1 METASV
7 MGLRRIVG
15 LAAVAL
21 IVAAAS
27 SLALTPPPAPRAPQ
41 STLAKVRAAGR
52 LACGIVVVEPE
63 RNKEDRHF
71 GLEDLDRAICRAVAV
86 AALGSKA
93 RADFTAYDSELAA
106 FIGVQRGAVDVV
118 VGVTPGP
125 TAAWA
130 HHLRFGPP
138 IFYDAQGVMVERGK
152 GITSLAGLAGRLVCV
167 IDGTETQ
174 EVLDAMLRA
183 RGIAYHQFPFQ
194 EEGEMDAA
202 LVIDYCAAVTADL
215 SQLADKR
222 ASFHGRG
229 RDFVILPET
238 LSLDPAAPAY
248 RDGDP
253 QWAAIVDWTVYA
265 LVQAEASGI
274 TAADVT
280 ARRNDADPAVQ
291 RLLGIDF
298 AAGRALGLEYDWA
311 AEVIASVGNY
321 GEIYYRTVGEGSR
334 LRLPRGL
341 NALWTKG
348 GLMYPLPFR

>member
-1 METASV
+1 MVLGRT
-7 MGLRRIVG
+7 VG
-15 LAAVAL
+15 FVAIAV

-27 SLALTPPPAPRAPQ
+27 SLALTPPSAPRAPQ
-41 STLAKVRAAGR
+41 SALAKVRAAGR
-52 LACGIVVVEPE
+52 LACGIVAAEPE

-71 GLEDLDRAICRAVAV
+71 GLEDLDRAVCRAIAV
-86 AALGSKA
+86 AALGSNA
-93 RADFTAYDSELAA
+93 RAEFTAYDSELAA
-106 FIGVQRGAVDVV
+106 FIGVQKGAVDLV

-152 GITSLAGLAGRLVCV
+152 GITSLKGLAGRLVCV
-167 IDGTETQ
+167 IDGTEAQ
-174 EVLDAMLRA
+174 EVLGATMRA
-183 RGIAYHQFPFQ
+183 QGIAYHQFPFQ

-215 SQLADKR
+215 SQLAEKR

-238 LSLDPAAPAY
+238 LSLDPVALAY

-280 ARRNDADPAVQ
+280 AIRSDADPTVQ
-291 RLLGIDF
+291 RLLGTDF
-298 AAGRALGLEYDWA
+298 AAGRALGLGHDWA
-311 AEVIASVGNY
+311 VQVIAAVGNY
-321 GEIYYRTVGEGSR
+321 AQIYERTVGAGSS
-334 LRLPRGL
+334 LHLPRGL
-341 NALWTKG
+341 NALWTEG